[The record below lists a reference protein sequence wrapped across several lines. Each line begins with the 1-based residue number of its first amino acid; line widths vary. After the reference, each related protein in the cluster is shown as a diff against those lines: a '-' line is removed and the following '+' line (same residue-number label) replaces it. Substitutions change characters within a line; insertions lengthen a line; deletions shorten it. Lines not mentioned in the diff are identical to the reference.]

1 MVKILIMVGHYL
13 PGYKS
18 GGALRTIANM
28 VAHLGGEFEFR
39 IITSDRD
46 FDDDVPYSNVGIN
59 QWNIIGNAHVY
70 YLSPDQ
76 RTTSNIGNLISE
88 TQHDILYLNSF
99 FDPVFTICPLLARLM
114 RKLPHQPI
122 IIAPRGEF
130 SEGAISLKKWKKIGY
145 IVIARLIG
153 FYRNIVW
160 QASSN
165 YEANDIR
172 RVIGNIATQIV
183 IAPDALQQIKPVVDE
198 ASLCRITSVP
208 LRICFLS
215 RISPIK
221 NLDFSLQVLSK
232 VTVPVIFDIYGPK
245 EDEDYWSLCKSII
258 KILPSSIKV
267 NYKGCIENH
276 LVNNMFRNYDLFLF
290 PTKGENF
297 GHVIWES
304 ILAGTPVL
312 IANTTPWRHL
322 KSLGIGWDLSLESPD
337 AFVTAIEEVA
347 SLEKEDY
354 VKLRSCVRNYAEE
367 VINDSSILDMN
378 RRLFLGV
385 LEKLN

>member
-1 MVKILIMVGHYL
+1 MVKILILVGHYL

-18 GGALRTIANM
+18 GGALRTIVNM
-28 VAHLGGEFEFR
+28 VDHLGGEFEFR

-46 FDDDVPYSNVGIN
+46 LDDDVPYSNVGIN

-99 FDPVFTICPLLARLM
+99 FDPVFTIRPLLARLM

-130 SEGAISLKKWKKIGY
+130 SEGAISLKKWKKIGF
-145 IVIARLIG
+145 IVITRLIG
-153 FYRNIVW
+153 LYRNIVW
-160 QASSN
+160 QASSD
-165 YEANDIR
+165 YEAKDIR
-172 RVIGNIATQIV
+172 SAIGSTATQIV
-183 IAPDALQQIKPVVDE
+183 IAPDALQQLKPEVDDT
-198 ASLCRITSVP
+198 SQCRVISEP

-215 RISPIK
+215 RISPKK

-232 VTVPVIFDIYGPK
+232 VTIPVIYDIYGPK
-245 EDEDYWSLCKSII
+245 EDDDYWSLCKSII
-258 KILPSSIKV
+258 KTLPYSIKV
-267 NYKGCIENH
+267 NYKGCVENH

-297 GHVIWES
+297 GHVILES
-304 ILAGTPVL
+304 LLAGTPVL
-312 IANTTPWRHL
+312 IANTTPWRNL

-337 AFVTAIEEVA
+337 AFVAAIEEAA

-354 VKLRSCVRNYAEE
+354 VKLRSSVRNYAEE
-367 VINDSSILDMN
+367 VTSDSSILDMN
-378 RRLFLGV
+378 RRLFLDAFDK
-385 LEKLN
+385 E